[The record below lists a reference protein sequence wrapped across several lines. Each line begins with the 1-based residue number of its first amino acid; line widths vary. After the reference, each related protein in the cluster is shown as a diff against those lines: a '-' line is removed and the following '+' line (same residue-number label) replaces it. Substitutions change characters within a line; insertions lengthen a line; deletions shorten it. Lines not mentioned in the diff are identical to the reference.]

1 MSKTPQKTIITCA
14 STGATLSPSMSPNL
28 PVSPEEIAKQSKD
41 AVKAGASI
49 LHLHARNPDGSP
61 TNATEIW
68 AEFIPELQKDTD
80 AIINMSAS
88 FGQTAEERLSAVRA
102 LRPDIATVIVGSMNY
117 GLFAKSRNQGIDKFN
132 TQWER
137 DTFGENAY
145 KIVTQNS
152 FDTIHRMVDILVD
165 EDIGME
171 FEAYDVGHLYILE
184 HHLNRKPNIKRP
196 IILQF
201 LTGIMGGIPSDVD
214 HLVHLKRTAERLFGD
229 AVQLFTHGTGMGNIK
244 AATYGAMMGTHLRV
258 GQEDNLFEKPGVL
271 FRSNAHQ
278 VEKITGILSAL
289 NIETATP
296 AEARKILNIA
306 KK

>member
-61 TNATEIW
+61 TNANEIW

-258 GQEDNLFEKPGVL
+258 GQEDNLFEKPGVP

>member
-14 STGATLSPSMSPNL
+14 ATGATLSPSMSPNL

-88 FGQTAEERLSAVRA
+88 FGQTAEERLTAVRA

-117 GLFAKSRNQGIDKFN
+117 GLFAKSRNQGIDKFD

-244 AATYGAMMGTHLRV
+244 AAAYGAMMGTHLRV
-258 GQEDNLFEKPGVL
+258 GQEDNLFEKPGIP

-278 VEKITGILSAL
+278 VEKITGILSDL

-296 AEARKILNIA
+296 AEARQILDIA